1 MVKVFLVISF
11 LLSFSL
17 SAQVKDFSYYQ
28 KLNNQEKRLTDY
40 KDSDSALMIK
50 LDQLKIINASRIKY
64 KVQTLELDI
73 LASRVANK
81 QAKEAAE
88 NRYLSHWNMEG
99 KLPFERYAEAGGV
112 DHVIENAYSS
122 WGNDFENKSALEAS
136 KDLMAE
142 GHGEF
147 MAERYPN
154 DGHKKAAIEPE
165 HNFVGIGYHISG
177 DYFAYYEEYIDRY
190 LIDPKLEKKG
200 EQYHVEFTIPD
211 GYELYYFAVEYLK
224 PAKKRTAQQL
234 DRTGSYLDGGETDF
248 LIKWPKDPKIKSYS
262 LDFDPS
268 KKGIYYVQARIKKS
282 NARRSK
288 DKEPFG
294 VSGWVIYKD

>member
-1 MVKVFLVISF
+1 MEFRLFTIGLF
-11 LLSFSL
+11 FILL
-17 SAQVKDFSYYQ
+17 AAGQDKDFAYYQ
-28 KLNNQEKRLTDY
+28 KLNNEEKRLADF
-40 KDSDSALMIK
+40 KDSDSVLMVK
-50 LDQLKIINASRIKY
+50 LEQLELINASRLKF

-99 KLPFERYAEAGGV
+99 KLPFERYAEAGGK

-122 WGNDFENKSALEAS
+122 WGNDLEDRKELTAA
-136 KDLMAE
+136 KELMAE

-165 HNFVGIGYHISG
+165 HNFIGIGYFISG

-190 LIDPKLEKKG
+190 LIEAKLEKHG
-200 EQYHVEFTIPD
+200 EQYHVEFTIPE
-211 GYELYYFAVEYLK
+211 GYELYYFAIEYLK
-224 PAKKRTAQQL
+224 PGKKRTPQQL
-234 DRTGSYLDGGETDF
+234 DRTGSYLDGGENDF
-248 LIKWPKDPKIKSYS
+248 MIKWPKDPTIKSYS
-262 LDFDPS
+262 LDFEPS
-268 KKGIYYVQARIKKS
+268 KKGIYYVKARIKKS
-282 NARRSK
+282 GARKSK
-288 DKEPFG
+288 EKEPFG
-294 VSGWVIYKD
+294 ASGWVVYKD

>member
-1 MVKVFLVISF
+1 MKYKLFTIGLFFVFLVSG
-11 LLSFSL
+11 
-17 SAQVKDFSYYQ
+17 QGKDYSYYQ
-28 KLNNQEKRLTDY
+28 KLNNQEERLADFN
-40 KDSDSALMIK
+40 DSDSVLMVK
-50 LDQLKIINASRIKY
+50 LEQLAVINKSRAKF

-81 QAKEAAE
+81 QAMEAAE
-88 NRYLSHWNMEG
+88 NRYLSHWNMKG
-99 KLPFERYAEAGGV
+99 QLPFERYAEAGGE

-122 WGNDFENKSALEAS
+122 WGNDFDDKTELIAAKE
-136 KDLMAE
+136 LMEE

-165 HNFVGIGYHISG
+165 HNFIGIGYHISG

-190 LIDPKLEKKG
+190 LLNAKLKKDG
-200 EQYHVEFTIPD
+200 DQYHVEFTVPD
-211 GYELYYFAVEYLK
+211 GYELYYFAIEYLK

-234 DRTGSYLDGGETDF
+234 DRTGSYLDGGQSDF
-248 LIKWPKDPKIKSYS
+248 MTKWPNDPSIKTYNVN
-262 LDFDPS
+262 FKPS
-268 KKGIYYVQARIKKS
+268 KKGIYYVKIRIKKS

-288 DKEPFG
+288 EKVPFG
-294 VSGWVIYKD
+294 ASGWVVYQH